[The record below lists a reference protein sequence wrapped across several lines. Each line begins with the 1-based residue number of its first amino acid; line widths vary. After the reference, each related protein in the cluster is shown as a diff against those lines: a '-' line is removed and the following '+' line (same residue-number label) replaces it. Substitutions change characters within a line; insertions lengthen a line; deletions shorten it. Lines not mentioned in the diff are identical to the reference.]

1 MFVNLGTNLTPESG
15 EFHLACSE
23 RKTELK
29 RRQKRREQIDRL
41 KKRLG
46 KATKSEKVEIA
57 RKLREMTPG
66 AEVLIEKWE
75 LTEVDR

>member
-1 MFVNLGTNLTPESG
+1 
-15 EFHLACSE
+15 LASCSE

-29 RRQKRREQIDRL
+29 RRQKRRLQVARL
-41 KKRLG
+41 KKRMV

-66 AEVLIEKWE
+66 AEALISAWG
-75 LTEVDR
+75 LAEVDR